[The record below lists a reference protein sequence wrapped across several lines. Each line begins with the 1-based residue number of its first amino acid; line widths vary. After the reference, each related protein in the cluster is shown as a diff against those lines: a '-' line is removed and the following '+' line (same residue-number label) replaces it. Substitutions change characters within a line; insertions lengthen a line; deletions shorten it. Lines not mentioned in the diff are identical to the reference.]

1 MLLQFKN
8 GWMVKSITEI
18 QINNSMMSV
27 LSGKKI
33 LLGVSGGIAAYKTAS
48 LVRLFIKAGA
58 HVQVIMT
65 PASKDFV
72 TPLTLSTLS
81 KNPVY
86 STFYD
91 QEGDNEKWN
100 NHVELGLW
108 ADLMLIAPATANT
121 MSKMANGTCDNL
133 LIATYLSAKCPVY
146 FAPAM
151 DLDMYKH
158 PSSKASLEALE
169 LFGNLLIPAEVGE
182 LASGLS
188 GEGRM
193 AEPENIVAFIEADL
207 ESKLPLKGK
216 KILVTAGPTYEAID
230 PVRFIGNHSSGKMGF
245 DIAKCAAGLGA
256 SVILVAGPNN
266 FKIDHPLIDLYDVVS
281 AQEMY
286 EVCHRY
292 YDDVDVAIAA
302 AAVADYRPK
311 KVAEHKIKKNSE
323 EFVIELEKTKDILY
337 SLGQAKKKQFLIG
350 FALETENEIENAKA
364 KIQKKNLDLIVL
376 NSLQDEGAGFKK
388 ATNKVTFIDKRFNV
402 EPMDL
407 KSKEL
412 VATDILNKVI
422 RHFYA

>member
-1 MLLQFKN
+1 
-8 GWMVKSITEI
+8 
-18 QINNSMMSV
+18 MSV

-33 LLGVSGGIAAYKTAS
+33 LLGISGGIAAYKTAN

-58 HVQVIMT
+58 QVQVVMS
-65 PASKDFV
+65 PASLHFV
-72 TPLTLSTLS
+72 TPLTLATLS

-86 STFYD
+86 STFY
-91 QEGDNEKWN
+91 NEEESTGEWN

-121 MSKMANGTCDNL
+121 LSKMANGNCDNL

-158 PSSKASLEALE
+158 PSTLDSFHKLKS
-169 LFGNLLIPAEVGE
+169 FGNIIIPAETGE

-193 AEPENIVAFIEADL
+193 AEPENIIAFL
-207 ESKLPLKGK
+207 ENDVLEKLPLKGK

-245 DIAKCAAGLGA
+245 DIANQAANKGA
-256 SVILVAGPNN
+256 EVILISGPTH
-266 FKIDHPLIDLYDVVS
+266 FKIDNPLINLVRVTS

-286 EVCHRY
+286 DACHTY
-292 YDDVDVAIAA
+292 YDKVDVAIAA
-302 AAVADYRPK
+302 AAVADYKPK
-311 KVAEHKIKKNSE
+311 NVAHQKIKKNDVT
-323 EFVIELEKTKDILY
+323 FTIELEKTKDILA
-337 SLGQAKKKQFLIG
+337 SLGTIKKNQFLIG
-350 FALETENEIENAKA
+350 FALETENEIEHAKL

-376 NSLQDEGAGFKK
+376 NSLNDEGAGFGKS
-388 ATNKVTFIDKRFNV
+388 TNKVTFIDKNFQI

-407 KSKEL
+407 KSKEA
-412 VATDILNKVI
+412 VALDIINKI
-422 RHFYA
+422 IQHYDA

>member
-1 MLLQFKN
+1 
-8 GWMVKSITEI
+8 
-18 QINNSMMSV
+18 MSV

-33 LLGVSGGIAAYKTAS
+33 LLGISGGIAAYKTAS

-65 PASKDFV
+65 PASKDFI

-81 KNPVY
+81 KNPVF
-86 STFYD
+86 SEFYNKD
-91 QEGDNEKWN
+91 EKNEEWN
-100 NHVELGLW
+100 SHVELGLW
-108 ADLMLIAPATANT
+108 ADLMVIAPATANT
-121 MSKMANGTCDNL
+121 LSKMANGLCDNL
-133 LIATYLSAKCPVY
+133 LIACYLSAKCPVY

-151 DLDMYKH
+151 DLDMYAH
-158 PSSKASLEALE
+158 PSTNESFNSLKA
-169 LFGNLLIPAEVGE
+169 FGNIMIPAETGE

-193 AEPENIVAFIEADL
+193 AEPENIVSFLEADL

-245 DIAKCAAGLGA
+245 DIAQSAANLGA
-256 SVILVAGPNN
+256 SVILISGPTHC
-266 FKIDHPLIDLYDVVS
+266 KISHDLVQVVPVVS

-286 EVCHRY
+286 EACHQFY
-292 YDDVDVAIAA
+292 QEMDVAIAA
-302 AAVADYRPK
+302 AAVADYRPIN
-311 KVAEHKIKKNSE
+311 VAEQKIKKTVDD
-323 EFVIELEKTKDILY
+323 FVIQLEKTKDILA
-337 SLGQAKKKQFLIG
+337 SLGEAKKNQFLIG

-376 NSLQDEGAGFKK
+376 NSLQDEGAGFGKD
-388 ATNKVTFIDKRFNV
+388 TNKITFIDSSFQI

-407 KSKEL
+407 KSKEA
-412 VATDILNKVI
+412 VADDILNKVI
-422 RHFYA
+422 AHFYG